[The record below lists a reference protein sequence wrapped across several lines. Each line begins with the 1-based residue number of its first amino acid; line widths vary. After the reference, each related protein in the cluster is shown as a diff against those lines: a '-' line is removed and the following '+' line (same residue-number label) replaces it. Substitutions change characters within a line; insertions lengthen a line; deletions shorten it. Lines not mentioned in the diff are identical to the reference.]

1 MKLSNL
7 VEAVTPL
14 KISGLDNA
22 WPEIGSIHYRAQ
34 NVQPDGLFVA
44 IQGLAADG
52 HDFIEEALARG
63 ALAII
68 TQKPV
73 NKKAIIIEVENT
85 RKALAAVSSRFYSHP
100 SQHMTIIGITGT
112 NGKTTTAFLIERIL
126 QCAGANVGVIG
137 TLNYRFS
144 DKTFNSPMT
153 TPESSDLQRILADMH
168 SDGITHVVM
177 EVTSHALD
185 LNRIDNCQFDVG
197 VFTNLTQDHLDYH
210 KDMESYWSCKKKL
223 FTEFLGS
230 VPGESRIAAVINDK
244 DKKGRELLKMLP
256 EAAGDLRLIS
266 VGDSDDSN
274 IRPQNIQ
281 QDLNGVKGRIATPA
295 GAFEFKSLLVGRHNL
310 ENILCATGIGIALDL
325 PLDSIKAGLETLA
338 VVPGRLE
345 YIPNDI
351 KRFVYVDY
359 AHTPDA
365 LASVLAALKELAGG
379 KLICVFG
386 CGGDRDRAKRPQMGK
401 IAGEFCDLAIITSDN
416 PRTEPPLEIIIQI
429 LEGVK
434 LATRHEYT
442 PQELATGLQP
452 KGYVIEPD
460 RRAAI
465 RLALLVSSPG
475 DTVLIAGKGNED
487 YQIIGDKTISFDDRE
502 EARAAIGA
510 LTRVSH
516 ANYQNK
522 GVSP

>member
-14 KISGLDNA
+14 RISDLDGA
-22 WPEIGSIHYRAQ
+22 WPEISSIHYRAQ
-34 NVQPDGLFVA
+34 NVQPNGLFVA
-44 IQGLAADG
+44 VQGLAADG

-85 RKALAAVSSRFYSHP
+85 RKALAAVSSRFYSYP
-100 SQHMTIIGITGT
+100 SQHMTVIGITGT

-144 DKTFNSPMT
+144 DKTFNNPMT
-153 TPESSDLQRILADMH
+153 TPESLDLQRILADMH

-177 EVTSHALD
+177 EVTSHGLD

-210 KDMESYWSCKKKL
+210 GDMESYWSCKKKL
-223 FTEFLGS
+223 FTEILGS
-230 VPGESRIAAVINDK
+230 ASGESRISAVINDN

-256 EAAGDLRLIS
+256 EAAGDLHLIS
-266 VGDSDDSN
+266 TGDSNDSN
-274 IRPQNIQ
+274 IRPRNVE
-281 QDLNGVKGRIATPA
+281 QDLNGIKGRIVTPA
-295 GAFEFKSLLVGRHNL
+295 GTFEFKSLLVGRYNL

-338 VVPGRLE
+338 AVPGRLE
-345 YIPNDI
+345 SIPNEV

-365 LASVLAALKELAGG
+365 LESVLSALKQLASG

-401 IAGEFCDLAIITSDN
+401 IAGESCDLTIITSDN
-416 PRTEPPLEIIIQI
+416 PRTESPLKIISQI
-429 LEGVK
+429 LEGLK
-434 LATRHEYT
+434 PATGPEYT
-442 PQELATGLQP
+442 PQELATGWQH
-452 KGYVIEPD
+452 KGYAIEPD

-465 RLALLVSSPG
+465 RLAMLVSRPG
-475 DTVLIAGKGNED
+475 DTVLIAGKGNEN
-487 YQIIGDKTISFDDRE
+487 YQIIGDKTIPFDDRE
-502 EARAAIGA
+502 EARAALAA
-510 LTRVSH
+510 LTRASH
-516 ANYQNK
+516 AKYQNRS
-522 GVSP
+522 VNT